1 MTNNIAKKIIQ
12 GSAVTKAITRLGIE
26 AIKIINIINTFEI
39 ISFIFFH
46 NNSPLVIIISLKNA
60 PKGMRVLISTVSFE
74 SVGKLPKQKTV
85 YA

>member
-39 ISFIFFH
+39 ISFILFF
-46 NNSPLVIIISLKNA
+46 SIITHL
-60 PKGMRVLISTVSFE
+60 L
-74 SVGKLPKQKTV
+74 
-85 YA
+85 